1 MCTVFVL
8 IFPLSRTVHG
18 AIHELKH
25 GFGRVLKIR
34 SRLNVSARTCRY
46 VSYMTVPD
54 VYSSQKYHIMMMPV
68 SEIRRIPTAT
78 ANNDLA
84 ACGWLLL
91 REAEGWVA
99 NEAE

>member
-46 VSYMTVPD
+46 VSYTTVPGL
-54 VYSSQKYHIMMMPV
+54 YSSQKYHINDDAGFSD
-68 SEIRRIPTAT
+68 SENTDRH
-78 ANNDLA
+78 
-84 ACGWLLL
+84 GK
-91 REAEGWVA
+91 E
-99 NEAE
+99 